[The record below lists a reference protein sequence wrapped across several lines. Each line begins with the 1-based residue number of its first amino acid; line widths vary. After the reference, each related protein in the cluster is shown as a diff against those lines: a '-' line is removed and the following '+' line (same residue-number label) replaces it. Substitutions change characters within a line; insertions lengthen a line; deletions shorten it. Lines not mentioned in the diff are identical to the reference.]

1 MRPCW
6 EAWRWQLEEDVRH
19 ALLPPGSGG
28 GAGVL
33 GVAEDAE
40 VDVDVVRGHGH
51 GVPVR
56 IRVRHRS
63 GGMGS
68 GASATAAA
76 ASMGGRGS
84 GSFSLQWAA
93 ADELSGGEAR
103 RIERHVTL
111 TPLFFHLSTFCR
123 WGAGVVTG
131 HRRCAG
137 TQGNDGVKEGGVVG
151 AAREVLATT
160 GAVGDEES
168 IGSAGEGDGRRG
180 KGGVERRRERGRRR
194 RAARE
199 ELRGRREARRRPPPG
214 RASRRAAE
222 RWAAAG
228 CRREEG
234 AVPRFLPLPLRPP
247 PLHLPRSAP
256 PAAHRRPALLRP
268 PRSAGPLWPP
278 PFRPRTCSAPAVSS
292 IARSSRRRPGPP
304 VQ

>member
-1 MRPCW
+1 MVAGEGGDAAMLGGVAVAAGGGRPPC
-6 EAWRWQLEEDVRH
+6 A
-19 ALLPPGSGG
+19 APPGSGG

-56 IRVRHRS
+56 IRVHHRS

-68 GASATAAA
+68 GASAAAAA

-84 GSFSLQWAA
+84 RSFSLRWAA
-93 ADELSGGEAR
+93 TNELSGGEAR

-131 HRRCAG
+131 HRRRAG
-137 TQGNDGVKEGGVVG
+137 TQGNGGVEEGGIVG

-168 IGSAGEGDGRRG
+168 VGNAGEGHASAADQNLDADGVYVVKLTTRG
-180 KGGVERRRERGRRR
+180 Q
-194 RAARE
+194 A
-199 ELRGRREARRRPPPG
+199 
-214 RASRRAAE
+214 
-222 RWAAAG
+222 
-228 CRREEG
+228 
-234 AVPRFLPLPLRPP
+234 
-247 PLHLPRSAP
+247 
-256 PAAHRRPALLRP
+256 
-268 PRSAGPLWPP
+268 
-278 PFRPRTCSAPAVSS
+278 
-292 IARSSRRRPGPP
+292 
-304 VQ
+304 

>member
-1 MRPCW
+1 MAGPPGAVPAIKIRQWRPGEGRWPAGRKGGVQRWSPEEEKMRPCW

-111 TPLFFHLSTFCR
+111 TPLFFHLSTFLS
-123 WGAGVVTG
+123 
-131 HRRCAG
+131 
-137 TQGNDGVKEGGVVG
+137 VG
-151 AAREVLATT
+151 
-160 GAVGDEES
+160 S
-168 IGSAGEGDGRRG
+168 RRG
-180 KGGVERRRERGRRR
+180 D
-194 RAARE
+194 
-199 ELRGRREARRRPPPG
+199 
-214 RASRRAAE
+214 
-222 RWAAAG
+222 
-228 CRREEG
+228 
-234 AVPRFLPLPLRPP
+234 
-247 PLHLPRSAP
+247 
-256 PAAHRRPALLRP
+256 
-268 PRSAGPLWPP
+268 
-278 PFRPRTCSAPAVSS
+278 
-292 IARSSRRRPGPP
+292 
-304 VQ
+304 